1 MTSKLWTE
9 WAALAAGLPECGL
22 LDHELEG
29 VDPFDINLPTEMKM
43 RIWTECKL
51 NPRYF
56 FIYVLRA
63 PKDEIAEIDKIAT
76 RVMEDLRS

>member
-1 MTSKLWTE
+1 MASKLWAE
-9 WAALAAGLPECGL
+9 WLALATNLPDCGL
-22 LDHELEG
+22 LDQELAG

-56 FIYVLRA
+56 FMYVIKA
-63 PKDEIAEIDKIAT
+63 PQDEIKEIDKIAI
-76 RVMEDLRS
+76 RVMEDLKS